1 SQAMEPS
8 LGHSVSLIKLSK
20 YEDKQ

>member
-1 SQAMEPS
+1 PS